1 MSSSKTEQE
10 KSINKKMQEDQDN
23 NIIIVTWDFTH
34 VSEYALAHAVKIAYI
49 MRYEIKLLHIAEP
62 GAPSEKIEDARR
74 KMTQICTDT
83 FKRDGVI
90 CKVVV
95 KEGNLFSAISDYAT
109 QSNTQL
115 VVMGTHGI
123 KGSQKLFGSK
133 ALKVLIGSNS
143 PFIVVKAK
151 PTEHLRISNVVFPID
166 FKSENKEKLQ
176 WAIFIGK
183 NFQSKVHLFK
193 SPVGDSDL
201 QKKVNTNLNFAIR
214 FLKQND
220 IEYEIHTSSKKGN
233 FAKESIRFSE
243 KINADLI
250 IVMTTKHITILDY
263 MFGADEQEIIDNSAK
278 IPVMC
283 VNPRVGFAGTSQ
295 YLYG

>member
-1 MSSSKTEQE
+1 MQDDQE
-10 KSINKKMQEDQDN
+10 N
-23 NIIIVTWDFTH
+23 NVIVVTWDFTH

-49 MRYEIKLLHIAEP
+49 MRYEIKLLHIVNL
-62 GAPSEKIEDARR
+62 GAPSEQIEDARR
-74 KMTQICTDT
+74 KMAQVCTDT
-83 FKRDGVI
+83 LRRDGII

-95 KEGNLFSAISDYAT
+95 KEGSLSSAISNYAT

-115 VVMGTHGI
+115 VVMGTHGR
-123 KGSQKLFGSK
+123 KGTQKLFGSK
-133 ALKVLIGSNS
+133 ALKVIVGSNV
-143 PFIVVKAK
+143 PFIVVKSK
-151 PTEHLRISNVVFPID
+151 PRESLRISNVVFPID
-166 FKSENKEKLQ
+166 FRSENKEKLQ
-176 WAIFIGK
+176 WAIYIGR

-193 SPVGDSDL
+193 YPVNDSDL

-220 IEYEIHTSSKKGN
+220 IEYEIHTASSKGTFSKTT
-233 FAKESIRFSE
+233 IRFAE

-283 VNPRVGFAGTSQ
+283 VNPHSGFAGQGQ

>member
-1 MSSSKTEQE
+1 
-10 KSINKKMQEDQDN
+10 MQEDQEN
-23 NIIIVTWDFTH
+23 NVIVVTWDFTH

-49 MRYEIKLLHIAEP
+49 MRYEIKLLHIVDP

-74 KMTQICTDT
+74 KMAQVCTDT
-83 FKRDGVI
+83 YKRDGIVS
-90 CKVVV
+90 KVVV
-95 KEGNLFSAISDYAT
+95 KEGSLFTAISDYVT

-115 VVMGTHGI
+115 VVMGTHGR
-123 KGSQKLFGSK
+123 KGTQKLFGSK
-133 ALKVLIGSNS
+133 ALKVITGSNV
-143 PFIVVKAK
+143 PFIVVKSRPRENLK
-151 PTEHLRISNVVFPID
+151 ISNVVFPID
-166 FKSENKEKLQ
+166 FRSENKEKMQ
-176 WAIFIGK
+176 WAIYIGK

-193 SPVGDSDL
+193 YPVNDSDL

-220 IEYEIHTSSKKGN
+220 IEYEIHTAPKKGQ
-233 FAKESIRFSE
+233 FAQNTIRFSE

-263 MFGADEQEIIDNSAK
+263 MFGAEEQEIIDNSAK

-283 VNPRVGFAGTSQ
+283 VNPRSGFSGTSQ

>member
-1 MSSSKTEQE
+1 
-10 KSINKKMQEDQDN
+10 
-23 NIIIVTWDFTH
+23 
-34 VSEYALAHAVKIAYI
+34 
-49 MRYEIKLLHIAEP
+49 MRYEIKLLHIVEP
-62 GAPSEKIEDARR
+62 GAASEKIEDARR
-74 KMTQICTDT
+74 KMFQVCTDT
-83 FKRDGVI
+83 FKRDGIV

-115 VVMGTHGI
+115 VVMGTHGR

-133 ALKVLIGSNS
+133 ALKVIIGSNV

-151 PTEHLRISNVVFPID
+151 PRETLKISNVVFPID
-166 FKSENKEKLQ
+166 FRANNKEKLQ
-176 WAIFIGK
+176 WAIYIGK

-193 SPVGDSDL
+193 YPVNDSDL

-220 IEYEIHTSSKKGN
+220 IEYEIHTAPQKGN
-233 FAKESIRFSE
+233 FAKSTIKFSE

-263 MFGADEQEIIDNSAK
+263 MFGADEQDIIDNSAK

-283 VNPRVGFAGTSQ
+283 VNPHASFAGTSQ

>member
-1 MSSSKTEQE
+1 
-10 KSINKKMQEDQDN
+10 MQEDQDN
-23 NIIIVTWDFTH
+23 NVIVVTWDFTH

-49 MRYEIKLLHIAEP
+49 TRCEIKLLHIVASGTTP
-62 GAPSEKIEDARR
+62 EKIENARR
-74 KMTQICTDT
+74 QMAEVCNNTLKY
-83 FKRDGVI
+83 DGII

-95 KEGNLFSAISDYAT
+95 KEGSLFSAISDYAT

-123 KGSQKLFGSK
+123 KGTQKLFGSK
-133 ALKVLIGSNS
+133 ALKVVTGSNT
-143 PFIVVKAK
+143 PFIVVQSK
-151 PTEHLRISNVVFPID
+151 PVQRLKISNVVFPID
-166 FKSENKEKLQ
+166 FKSENKEKLH
-176 WAIFIGK
+176 WAIMISR
-183 NFQSKVHLFK
+183 NFGSKVFLYK
-193 SPVGDSDL
+193 YPVSDGDL

-214 FLKQND
+214 FLKQNE
-220 IEYEIHTSSKKGN
+220 IEYEIHTAPKSKN
-233 FAKESIRFSE
+233 FADATISFSE

-250 IVMTTKHITILDY
+250 IVMTTKHITFIDY

-295 YLYG
+295 YLFG

>member
-1 MSSSKTEQE
+1 
-10 KSINKKMQEDQDN
+10 MQEDQDN
-23 NIIIVTWDFTH
+23 NVIVVTWDFTH
-34 VSEYALAHAVKIAYI
+34 VSDYALAHAVKIAYI
-49 MRYEIKLLHIAEP
+49 MRYEIKLLHIVEP
-62 GAPSEKIEDARR
+62 GADPGKIETARR
-74 KMTQICTDT
+74 KMAEVCNDT
-83 FKRDGVI
+83 LKHDGIV

-95 KEGNLFSAISDYAT
+95 KEGSLFSAISDYAT

-123 KGSQKLFGSK
+123 KGTQKLFGSK
-133 ALKVLIGSNS
+133 ALKVVIGSNT
-143 PFIVVKAK
+143 PFIVVQTK
-151 PTEHLRISNVVFPID
+151 PTQNTKISNVVFPID

-176 WAIFIGK
+176 WAIYIGR

-193 SPVGDSDL
+193 YPVSDSDL

-214 FLKQND
+214 FLKQNNID
-220 IEYEIHTSSKKGN
+220 YEIHTAPKSGS
-233 FAKESIRFSE
+233 FARATIRFSE

-250 IVMTTKHITILDY
+250 IVMTTKHITIFDY
-263 MFGADEQEIIDNSAK
+263 MFGADEQEIIANSAK

-283 VNPRVGFAGTSQ
+283 VNPRTGYAGTSQ

>member
-1 MSSSKTEQE
+1 MR
-10 KSINKKMQEDQDN
+10 EDQDN
-23 NIIIVTWDFTH
+23 NVIVVTWDFTH

-49 MRYEIKLLHIAEP
+49 RRYEIKLLHIVDT
-62 GAPSEKIEDARR
+62 GVSSEKIENARR
-74 KMTQICTDT
+74 KMVQVCDDT
-83 FKRDGVI
+83 YKYNGVI

-95 KEGNLFSAISDYAT
+95 KEGNLFSAISDYVSE
-109 QSNTQL
+109 SNTQL
-115 VVMGTHGI
+115 VVMGTHGR

-133 ALKVLIGSNS
+133 ALKVIAGSNT

-151 PTEHLRISNVVFPID
+151 PTESVKISNVVFPID

-176 WAIFIGK
+176 WAIYIGN
-183 NFQSKVHLFK
+183 NFQSKVHLVK
-193 SPVGDSDL
+193 YPVTDSDL
-201 QKKVNTNLNFAIR
+201 QKRVNTNLNFAIR

-220 IEYEIHTSSKKGN
+220 IEYEIHTASKKGS
-233 FAKESIRFSE
+233 FARATIRFAE

-250 IVMTTKHITILDY
+250 IVTTTKHITVFDY
-263 MFGADEQEIIDNSAK
+263 IFAADEQEIIDNSAK

-283 VNPRVGFAGTSQ
+283 VNPRTGFSGKAQ

>member
-1 MSSSKTEQE
+1 
-10 KSINKKMQEDQDN
+10 MQEDQDN
-23 NIIIVTWDFTH
+23 NVIVVTWDFTH
-34 VSEYALAHAVKIAYI
+34 VSEYALAHAVKIAYM
-49 MRYEIKLLHIAEP
+49 MRYEIKLLHIVEP
-62 GAPSEKIEDARR
+62 GTTSEIIENARR
-74 KMTQICTDT
+74 KMAQVSTDT
-83 FKRDGVI
+83 LKRDGII

-95 KEGNLFSAISDYAT
+95 KEGSLFSAISDYAT
-109 QSNTQL
+109 KSNTQL
-115 VVMGTHGI
+115 VVMGTHGR
-123 KGSQKLFGSK
+123 KGTQKLFGSK
-133 ALKVLIGSNS
+133 ALKVLTGSNS

-151 PTEHLRISNVVFPID
+151 PSESLRISNVVFPID

-176 WAIFIGK
+176 WAIYIGK
-183 NFQSKVHLFK
+183 NFQSKIHLFK
-193 SPVGDSDL
+193 YPVADSDL
-201 QKKVNTNLNFAIR
+201 QKRVNTNLNFAIR
-214 FLKQND
+214 FLKQNN
-220 IEYEIHTSSKKGN
+220 IEYEIHTSSKKGS
-233 FAKESIRFSE
+233 FSQATIRFSE

>member
-1 MSSSKTEQE
+1 
-10 KSINKKMQEDQDN
+10 MQEDQDN
-23 NIIIVTWDFTH
+23 NVIVVTWDFTH
-34 VSEYALAHAVKIAYI
+34 VSEYALSHAVKIAYI
-49 MRYEIKLLHIAEP
+49 MRYEIKLLHIVEP
-62 GAPSEKIEDARR
+62 GAPSEKIENVRR
-74 KMTQICTDT
+74 KMAQICNDT
-83 FKRDGVI
+83 LRRDGII

-95 KEGNLFSAISDYAT
+95 KEGNLLTAISDYAT

-115 VVMGTHGI
+115 VVMGTHGR
-123 KGSQKLFGSK
+123 KGAQKMFGSK
-133 ALKVLIGSNS
+133 ALKVLTGSNA

-151 PTEHLRISNVVFPID
+151 PLENLKISNVVFPID

-176 WAIFIGK
+176 WAIYIGK

-193 SPVGDSDL
+193 YPVSDSDL

-214 FLKQND
+214 FLKQNNID
-220 IEYEIHTSSKKGN
+220 YDIHTATKKGS
-233 FAKESIRFSE
+233 FSAATIRFAE

-250 IVMTTKHITILDY
+250 MVMTTKHITILDY

-283 VNPRVGFAGTSQ
+283 VNPRIGFAGASQ
-295 YLYG
+295 YLFG

>member
-1 MSSSKTEQE
+1 
-10 KSINKKMQEDQDN
+10 MQEDQDN
-23 NIIIVTWDFTH
+23 NVIVVTWDFTH
-34 VSEYALAHAVKIAYI
+34 VSEYALAHAVKVAYI
-49 MRYEIKLLHIAEP
+49 MRYEIKLLHIVAP
-62 GAPSEKIEDARR
+62 GAPSEIIEDARR
-74 KMTQICTDT
+74 KMYQVCTDT
-83 FKRDGVI
+83 YKRDGII

-95 KEGNLFSAISDYAT
+95 KEGNLLSAVSDYAT

-115 VVMGTHGI
+115 VVMGTHGR
-123 KGSQKLFGSK
+123 KGTQKLFGSK
-133 ALKVLIGSNS
+133 ALKVVTGSNV

-151 PTEHLRISNVVFPID
+151 PRETLKISNVVFPID
-166 FKSENKEKLQ
+166 FRADNKEKLQ

-193 SPVGDSDL
+193 YPVNDNDL

-220 IEYEIHTSSKKGN
+220 IAYEIQTAQQKGN
-233 FAKESIRFSE
+233 FSKSTIKFSE

-283 VNPRVGFAGTSQ
+283 VNPHVGFAGASQ

>member
-1 MSSSKTEQE
+1 
-10 KSINKKMQEDQDN
+10 MQEDQEN
-23 NIIIVTWDFTH
+23 NVIVVTWDFTH

-49 MRYEIKLLHIAEP
+49 MRYEIKLLHIVKP
-62 GAPSEKIEDARR
+62 GAPSEQIEDARR
-74 KMTQICTDT
+74 KMAQVCTDT
-83 FKRDGVI
+83 YKRDGII

-95 KEGNLFSAISDYAT
+95 KEGSLFSAISDYAT

-115 VVMGTHGI
+115 VAMGTHGR

-133 ALKVLIGSNS
+133 ALKVIIGSNV
-143 PFIVVKAK
+143 PFIVMKSK
-151 PTEHLRISNVVFPID
+151 PRESLKISNVVFPID
-166 FKSENKEKLQ
+166 FQSENKEKLQ
-176 WAIFIGK
+176 WAIYVGR

-193 SPVGDSDL
+193 YPVNDNDL

-214 FLKQND
+214 FLKQNE
-220 IEYEIHTSSKKGN
+220 IEYEIHTAVKKGK
-233 FAKESIRFSE
+233 FAQNTIRFAE

-283 VNPRVGFAGTSQ
+283 VNPRTGFSGTGQ

>member
-1 MSSSKTEQE
+1 
-10 KSINKKMQEDQDN
+10 MQEDQDN
-23 NIIIVTWDFTH
+23 NVIVVTWDFTH

-49 MRYEIKLLHIAEP
+49 MRYEIKLLHIVEP
-62 GAPSEKIEDARR
+62 GAAPEKIENARR
-74 KMTQICTDT
+74 KMADVCNDT
-83 FKRDGVI
+83 LKHDGII

-95 KEGNLFSAISDYAT
+95 KEGNLFTAISDYAT

-123 KGSQKLFGSK
+123 KGTQKLFGSK
-133 ALKVLIGSNS
+133 ALKVLIGSNA
-143 PFIVVKAK
+143 PFIVVQSK
-151 PTEHLRISNVVFPID
+151 PAQSVKISDVVFPID

-176 WAIFIGK
+176 WAIYIGR
-183 NFQSKVHLFK
+183 NFQSKIHLFK
-193 SPVGDSDL
+193 YPVSDSDL

-214 FLKQND
+214 FLKQNE
-220 IEYEIHTSSKKGN
+220 IEYEIHTAPKSGN
-233 FAKESIRFSE
+233 FAKATIRFAE
-243 KINADLI
+243 KMNADLI

-263 MFGADEQEIIDNSAK
+263 MFGADEQEIIANSAK

-283 VNPRVGFAGTSQ
+283 VNPRVGFAGAAQ